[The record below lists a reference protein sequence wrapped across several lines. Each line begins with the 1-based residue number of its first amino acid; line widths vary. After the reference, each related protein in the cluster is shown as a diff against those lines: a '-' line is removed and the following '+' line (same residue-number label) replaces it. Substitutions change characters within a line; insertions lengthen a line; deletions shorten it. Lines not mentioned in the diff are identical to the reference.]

1 MKKILYVS
9 PVCHLVEVAA
19 QMSIC
24 GVSGET
30 PAAPIIS
37 PEEGHGSLGPS
48 VAPKR
53 IL

>member
-19 QMSIC
+19 QMSVIC
-24 GVSGET
+24 NSGDILNPSDET
-30 PAAPIIS
+30 NPNPS
-37 PEEGHGSLGPS
+37 GPV

-53 IL
+53 I

>member
-24 GVSGET
+24 GVSGQET
-30 PAAPIIS
+30 PIIE
-37 PEEGHGSLGPS
+37 PTEGHGPLGPS
-48 VAPKR
+48 VAPRR
-53 IL
+53 I